1 MQACRTTP
9 AAGQGNPEREDNRHH
24 QSPPRGLGH
33 PWRPPDQ
40 RQMRTFP
47 MRETP
52 HNYSTCRE
60 PSTRRT
66 CLAISLAG
74 AAGSVCSD
82 IC

>member
-1 MQACRTTP
+1 MQADALVDLAPTEAR
-9 AAGQGNPEREDNRHH
+9 RHIM
-24 QSPPRGLGH
+24 
-33 PWRPPDQ
+33 PDLTRDM

-47 MRETP
+47 MRETQ

-66 CLAISLAG
+66 CLAIHLAG

>member
-1 MQACRTTP
+1 MRDTLRRP
-9 AAGQGNPEREDNRHH
+9 DLRHMEY
-24 QSPPRGLGH
+24 GM
-33 PWRPPDQ
+33 

-66 CLAISLAG
+66 CLAIQLAG
-74 AAGSVCSD
+74 TAGSVCSD